1 MGKKL
6 SLYKLANLSSRL
18 CYIIISDFCIV
29 VYICL
34 YISRHVWKTEVLNWP
49 AGQPLNLTCS
59 IRKIHEEDDNQI
71 RDENNDSS
79 LHGEY

>member
-1 MGKKL
+1 M
-6 SLYKLANLSSRL
+6 A
-18 CYIIISDFCIV
+18 

-34 YISRHVWKTEVLNWP
+34 YISRHVWKTDVLNWP

-71 RDENNDSS
+71 RGEHNASS
-79 LHGEY
+79 LHGEYQYDHYLIQFLSLLLIIFYI